1 MGLSLKEH
9 NAIAGLADVL
19 YDFLPGSGSQ
29 LWTDTSPPA
38 VTRESRCSNRLTF
51 ARLPY
56 FFAWPLPRPLEGD
69 EWVRRLRVCSRTNL
83 DQVLD
88 LKSGPS
94 QQGDPI
100 TVGEMKLNAVVGGP
114 FNAIYAECRTQQ
126 PVARCIV
133 VFSRHTE
140 GEQESINKEVQ
151 SAARS

>member
-56 FFAWPLPRPLEGD
+56 FFAWPLPRPLEGA
-69 EWVRRLRVCSRTNL
+69 N
-83 DQVLD
+83 
-88 LKSGPS
+88 G
-94 QQGDPI
+94 
-100 TVGEMKLNAVVGGP
+100 
-114 FNAIYAECRTQQ
+114 Y
-126 PVARCIV
+126 V
-133 VFSRHTE
+133 VFASAPGRISTRS
-140 GEQESINKEVQ
+140 SISNPDRRNKAIQLPWE
-151 SAARS
+151 R